1 MSSFNQTFQ
10 LDEAEELRIFLSE
23 GEEIS
28 IMVRRKI
35 LIDILFSFIMI
46 ILFIYHYKMKNINLS

>member
-46 ILFIYHYKMKNINLS
+46 ILFFYHYIMKNINLS

>member
-1 MSSFNQTFQ
+1 MSSFNETFK
-10 LDEAEELRIFLSE
+10 LEEAEELRIFLSE

-35 LIDILFSFIMI
+35 FN
-46 ILFIYHYKMKNINLS
+46 YKG

>member
-1 MSSFNQTFQ
+1 MSSFKETFQ

-35 LIDILFSFIMI
+35 LIEA
-46 ILFIYHYKMKNINLS
+46 FIYPL

>member
-1 MSSFNQTFQ
+1 MSSFNETFK
-10 LDEAEELRIFLSE
+10 LEEAEELTIFLSE

-35 LIDILFSFIMI
+35 I
-46 ILFIYHYKMKNINLS
+46 I

>member
-28 IMVRRKI
+28 ITVRRKI
-35 LIDILFSFIMI
+35 LIDNLISFIMI
-46 ILFIYHYKMKNINLS
+46 ILFFYHYIMKNINLS

>member
-35 LIDILFSFIMI
+35 I
-46 ILFIYHYKMKNINLS
+46 I